1 MFPLIP
7 RTSASGGQRQQSE
20 EDLGGRNLSEF
31 HRLLFPRKKTGTP
44 QILLANTSQTEFR
57 RYSETYCCIRAFLH
71 SGNSAFPE
79 ICIPGT
85 LHSGISAF
93 RELCIPG
100 TLHSGSPAFRDLCI
114 TGTLHSGISA
124 FRELCIPGSLHYG
137 ISAFRELCIPAF
149 LLSGKSA
156 FREICIPGNLHSG
169 KSTFREIC
177 IPDFCP
183 AIAGQKLICGNV
195 LVGSIPWGRL
205 GRLA

>member
-7 RTSASGGQRQQSE
+7 RNSASGGQRQQSE
-20 EDLGGRNLSEF
+20 ENLGGRNLSEF

-57 RYSETYCCIRAFLH
+57 RYSETPSCIPAFLH
-71 SGNSAFPE
+71 SGNSTF
-79 ICIPGT
+79 PGT
-85 LHSGISAF
+85 LHSGNSAF
-93 RELCIPG
+93 RHFCIPG
-100 TLHSGSPAFRDLCI
+100 NLHS
-114 TGTLHSGISA
+114 
-124 FRELCIPGSLHYG
+124 E
-137 ISAFRELCIPAF
+137 
-149 LLSGKSA
+149 KSA
-156 FREICIPGNLHSG
+156 FREIYIPGNLHSG